1 MRSHIALSPLYA
13 GQEEQPDG
21 SARRCRPAD
30 EPLRY
35 EHEPDTQ
42 CNVLGEECPGLSR
55 LTAAHSRVDDDL
67 VFGDAAARWLR
78 AAGFEVFLA
87 PDHRLAL
94 QDLESTRSVDLLI
107 TDIVMSERVNGV
119 ALSRMA
125 RMRRPEL
132 KVIYL
137 TAYDIPG
144 VEDEA
149 AGPVLRKPIDDERLL
164 AEVRRVLTTADA
176 GSTGKP
182 SGLSFS
188 TG

>member
-1 MRSHIALSPLYA
+1 M
-13 GQEEQPDG
+13 
-21 SARRCRPAD
+21 
-30 EPLRY
+30 
-35 EHEPDTQ
+35 
-42 CNVLGEECPGLSR
+42 NMN
-55 LTAAHSRVDDDL
+55 LTPCATSSESWSERHTVTGPRILVVDDDL
-67 VFGDAAARWLR
+67 AFGDSTARVLR

-94 QDLESTRSVDLLI
+94 EDLESTRPIDLLI
-107 TDIVMSERVNGV
+107 TDIVMPDRVNGV

-149 AGPVLRKPIDDERLL
+149 AGPVLRKPIDGEQLV
-164 AEVRRVLTTADA
+164 AEVRRVLA
-176 GSTGKP
+176 TG
-182 SGLSFS
+182 
-188 TG
+188 

>member
-1 MRSHIALSPLYA
+1 MNVTPRATTS
-13 GQEEQPDG
+13 
-21 SARRCRPAD
+21 
-30 EPLRY
+30 EPSSERHTVTGLRIL
-35 EHEPDTQ
+35 
-42 CNVLGEECPGLSR
+42 V
-55 LTAAHSRVDDDL
+55 VDDDP
-67 VFGDAAARWLR
+67 VFGDATARVLR

-94 QDLESTRSVDLLI
+94 EDLESARPIDLLI
-107 TDIVMSERVNGV
+107 TDIVMPDRVNGV

-149 AGPVLRKPIDDERLL
+149 AGPVLRKPIDEDRLV
-164 AEVRRVLTTADA
+164 AEVRRVLATD
-176 GSTGKP
+176 
-182 SGLSFS
+182 
-188 TG
+188 